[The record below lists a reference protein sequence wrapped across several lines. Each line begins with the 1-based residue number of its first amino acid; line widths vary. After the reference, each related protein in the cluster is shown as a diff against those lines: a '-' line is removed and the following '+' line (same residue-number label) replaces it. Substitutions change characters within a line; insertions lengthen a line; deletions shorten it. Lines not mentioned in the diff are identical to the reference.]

1 MQTTLHQDS
10 GAAECDCLID
20 LLTNLF
26 KRSDVCVGRTR
37 SPIKR
42 AEGADDV
49 ANVCVVH
56 ISIDDVGNYI
66 PGVPVRPYY
75 IRGGAHRGEIM

>member
-1 MQTTLHQDS
+1 MQTTLHQDA

-37 SPIKR
+37 SSIKR

-49 ANVCVVH
+49 ADVCVVD
-56 ISIDDVGNYI
+56 ISVDDVGNDI
-66 PGVPVRPYY
+66 LGVPARSYF
-75 IRGGAHRGEIM
+75 IRGSAHRGDIM